1 MAEKKLSYQKALEEL
16 ESIVKKIEQNEPDVD
31 ELNDLVV
38 RAVELVKYCKTK
50 LKTTEEKLKNNL
62 EELD

>member
-1 MAEKKLSYQKALEEL
+1 MTEKKLSYQKALDEL

-31 ELNDLVV
+31 ELNDMVAK
-38 RAVELVKYCKTK
+38 AVKLVKYCKSK
-50 LKTTEEKLKNNL
+50 LKSTEEQLKNNL

>member
-1 MAEKKLSYQKALEEL
+1 MSYRKAMEEL

-31 ELNDLVV
+31 ELNDLVT
-38 RAVELVKYCKTK
+38 RAVELVKYCKTR
-50 LKTTEEKLKNNL
+50 LKTTEEKLKENL

>member
-1 MAEKKLSYQKALEEL
+1 MTKKTISYRKAMEEL

-31 ELNDLVV
+31 ELNDLVT
-38 RAVELVKYCKTK
+38 RAVELVKYCKTR
-50 LKTTEEKLKNNL
+50 LKTTEEKLKENL